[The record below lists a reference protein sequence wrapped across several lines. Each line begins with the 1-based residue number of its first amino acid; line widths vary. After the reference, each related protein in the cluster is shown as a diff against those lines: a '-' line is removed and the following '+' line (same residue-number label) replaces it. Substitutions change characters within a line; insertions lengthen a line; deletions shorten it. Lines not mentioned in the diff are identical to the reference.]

1 MLRDEV
7 LERFHNGIGF
17 GLLVVLE
24 DTSNDDDG
32 GKDDT
37 EVKIVLDGI
46 LRVDA
51 LDRVGEEAENGAN
64 PEKSREATEKVSAEL
79 DPLGSRFRRSKLVVA
94 VSLDSLKKYL
104 KYRECK

>member
-1 MLRDEV
+1 MRDEI
-7 LERFHNGIGF
+7 LERLHDCIGL

-24 DTSNDDDG
+24 DASNDDDG

-37 EVKIVLDGI
+37 EVEVVLDGI

-64 PEKSREATEKVSAEL
+64 PEKGRETTEKVAAEL
-79 DPLGSRFRRSKLVVA
+79 DPLGSRFRRS
-94 VSLDSLKKYL
+94 
-104 KYRECK
+104 